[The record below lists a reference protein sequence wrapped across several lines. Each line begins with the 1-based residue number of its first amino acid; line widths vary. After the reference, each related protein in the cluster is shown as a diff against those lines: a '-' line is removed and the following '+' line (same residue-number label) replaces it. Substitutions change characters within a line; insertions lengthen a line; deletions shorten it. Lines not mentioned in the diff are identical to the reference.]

1 YGRRW
6 RVATYRTQI
15 GILVA
20 VDARIVSQNVN
31 SGLQRPSMPRPEMFL
46 ALSILLCSAA
56 RSQSPVSPHVEGAV
70 QCFTSPTPGKRPA
83 DMPFAMIGMKNFRSL
98 PSGNLTWRVETFA
111 DLDPARRDETP
122 LSVVAEARG
131 KVWLL
136 TIGPKGTRTPR
147 ATFVIEVGPLA
158 ILPAP
163 EYEMIVLDGDLAPKS
178 NVLVHTHS
186 GPEAWYVLSGKQCLD
201 LPGRAVR
208 AIAGE
213 GMLAPAETPMRLNI
227 EAQRDA
233 FFMVVHDKAK
243 PWNTLSDWKPDNRC
257 GDH

>member
-1 YGRRW
+1 
-6 RVATYRTQI
+6 
-15 GILVA
+15 
-20 VDARIVSQNVN
+20 
-31 SGLQRPSMPRPEMFL
+31 MPRPEIIF
-46 ALSILLCSAA
+46 ALSILLCNAA
-56 RSQSPVSPHVEGAV
+56 QSQTPVSPHVEGAV
-70 QCFTSPTPGKRPA
+70 QCFTSPTPGTRPV
-83 DMPFAMIGMKNFRSL
+83 DTPCAMIATKTFRSL
-98 PSGNLTWRVETFA
+98 PSGDLTWRVETFA
-111 DLDPARRDETP
+111 ELSAARRAETA

-136 TIGPKGTRTPR
+136 TIGSKGTRTPG
-147 ATFVIEVGPLA
+147 ATFVTEVGPLLIPA
-158 ILPAP
+158 AP
-163 EYEMIVLDGDLAPKS
+163 EYEMIVLDGDLPANA

-213 GMLAPAETPMRLNI
+213 GMFAPAETPMRLNI

-243 PWNTLSDWKPDNRC
+243 PWNTLSDWRPDNRC